1 METIEAL
8 WIKGG
13 SLSPWIFIACLIV
26 VLLVATRILH
36 NVVNMLA
43 RKAKPEKQAWRN
55 AILVSTSAPLNGF
68 IWVTVLTLAVRGFY
82 PVGTNQTIDGTMPPL
97 YQVLCTILATWFLL
111 RMVNN
116 TRKNMQAQ
124 AVNRG
129 GDIDQTAAEAISK
142 LAWVV
147 VIAAA
152 TLVIMQT
159 LGLSIAGLLA
169 FGGAAGIAVGFAAQ
183 NLVSNLFGGL
193 TVFASRIFKI
203 GEYIIIPG
211 TELMGEVRHIG
222 WRSTLVMGF
231 DRKPFYVPNALFNS
245 STVINH
251 SRMERRCVEQTIHMR
266 YQDIDK
272 VEAVIRRGNE
282 LITEHS
288 GIDQEFFVFRF
299 DNYGGHS
306 LELFL
311 YVFPLA
317 TGFVDYM
324 AIKEEV
330 TLSIARIIRE
340 EGGVVMPVT
349 NIHLPEAGLVA
360 KQNHPS
366 SATADI
372 E

>member
-13 SLSPWIFIACLIV
+13 DLSPWIFMAGLIV
-26 VLLVATRILH
+26 VLFVATRILH
-36 NVVNMLA
+36 SVVSMLA
-43 RKAKPEKQAWRN
+43 RKANPEKRVWRN
-55 AILVSTSAPLNGF
+55 AMLVSMSAPLNGF
-68 IWVTVLTLAVRGFY
+68 IWVTVLTLAIRGFY
-82 PVGTNQTIDGTMPPL
+82 PLGVNQTIDAAMPPI

-124 AVNRG
+124 AISRG

-147 VIAAA
+147 IIAAA

-211 TELMGEVRHIG
+211 TDLMGEVRHIG

-251 SRMERRCVEQTIHMR
+251 SRMERRCIEQTIHMR

-272 VEAVIRRGNE
+272 VETVIRRGNE
-282 LITEHS
+282 LITGHS
-288 GIDQEFFVFRF
+288 GIDQEFYVFRF
-299 DNYGGHS
+299 DNYGDHS

-311 YVFPLA
+311 YAFPLA
-317 TGFVDYM
+317 TGYVDYM
-324 AIKEEV
+324 VIKEEV
-330 TLSIARIIRE
+330 TLAIARIIRE
-340 EGGVVMPVT
+340 EGCEVMPIT
-349 NIHLPEAGLVA
+349 NIRMPEKSVMAERSHGA
-360 KQNHPS
+360 P
-366 SATADI
+366 ATAH
-372 E
+372 

>member
-1 METIEAL
+1 MEAIETL
-8 WIKGG
+8 WAKGG
-13 SLSPWIFIACLIV
+13 SLSPWIFIACLVV

-36 NVVNMLA
+36 NVLNILA
-43 RKAKPEKQAWRN
+43 RKARPEKQVWRN
-55 AILVSTSAPLNGF
+55 AVLTSISAPLNAF
-68 IWVTVLTLAVRGFY
+68 IWMTVLTLAVRGFY
-82 PVGTNQTIDGTMPPL
+82 PVGINQTIDSVMPPL
-97 YQVLCTILATWFLL
+97 YQVVCTMLVTWFLL

-124 AVNRG
+124 AASRG

-142 LAWVV
+142 LAWVII
-147 VIAAA
+147 IAAA
-152 TLVIMQT
+152 VLVIMQT

-193 TVFASRIFKI
+193 TIFASRIFKI

-211 TELMGEVRHIG
+211 TDLMGEVRHIG

-231 DRKPFYVPNALFNS
+231 DRKPFYIPNALFNS

-272 VEAVIRRGNE
+272 VEAVIRRGNQ
-282 LITEHS
+282 LITDHP
-288 GIDQEFFVFRF
+288 GLDQEFFVFRF
-299 DNYGGHS
+299 DNYGEHS

-317 TGFVDYM
+317 TGYVDYM

-340 EGGVVMPVT
+340 EGAMVMPIT
-349 NIHLPEAGLVA
+349 NIHMPEPA
-360 KQNHPS
+360 K
-366 SATADI
+366 ATAPRHQTPATAH
-372 E
+372 

>member
-13 SLSPWIFIACLIV
+13 SLSPWIFVVCLAV
-26 VLLVATRILH
+26 VLLVVSRIVHGVLNALATRT
-36 NVVNMLA
+36 
-43 RKAKPEKQAWRN
+43 RPTKQPWRN
-55 AILVSTSAPLNGF
+55 AILVSLTAPVSGL
-68 IWVTVLTLAVRGFY
+68 IWVTAITLSGRGFF
-82 PVGTNQTIDGTMPPL
+82 PPGSNEMLDASIGPL
-97 YQVLCTILATWFLL
+97 YKVLCTVIAAWFLL
-111 RMVNN
+111 RLVSN
-116 TRKNMQAQ
+116 TRKNMHTQ
-124 AVNRG
+124 AVSRG
-129 GDIDQTAAEAISK
+129 GDIDETAAEAISK
-142 LAWVV
+142 LAWV
-147 VIAAA
+147 IIFTTAS
-152 TLVIMQT
+152 LVIMQT

-203 GEYIIIPG
+203 GEYIILPG
-211 TELMGEVRHIG
+211 TGLMGEVRHIG

-231 DRKPFYVPNALFNS
+231 DRKPFYIPNALFNS
-245 STVINH
+245 SSVINH

-282 LITEHS
+282 LIKSHP

-299 DNYGGHS
+299 DQYGEQS
-306 LELFL
+306 LQLFL

-317 TGFVDYM
+317 TGYMDYM

-330 TLSIARIIRE
+330 SLSIARIIRE
-340 EGGVVMPVT
+340 EGGEVLPVT
-349 NIHLPEAGLVA
+349 NVYLPRQDDYLPEEIRARAG
-360 KQNHPS
+360 
-366 SATADI
+366 
-372 E
+372 

>member
-1 METIEAL
+1 MESIEAL
-8 WIKGG
+8 WAKGG
-13 SLSPWIFIACLIV
+13 SLSPWIFIAFLIV
-26 VLLVATRILH
+26 VLLVATRILRG
-36 NVVNMLA
+36 VINMLA
-43 RKAKPEKQAWRN
+43 RKATPEKQVWRN
-55 AILVSTSAPLNGF
+55 AILVSMNTPLNGF
-68 IWVTVLTLAVRGFY
+68 IWITVCALAVRGFY
-82 PVGTNQTIDGTMPPL
+82 PMGVNETIDASMPPI
-97 YQVLCTILATWFLL
+97 YQVLCTTLVTWFLL
-111 RMVNN
+111 RLVNN

-124 AVNRG
+124 AVSRG

-147 VIAAA
+147 ILAAA
-152 TLVIMQT
+152 TLVVMQT

-211 TELMGEVRHIG
+211 TSLMGEVKHIG

-231 DRKPFYVPNALFNS
+231 DRKPFYIPNALFNS

-251 SRMERRCVEQTIHMR
+251 SRMDRRCIEQTIHMR

-282 LITEHS
+282 LITSHKD
-288 GIDQEFFVFRF
+288 IDQEFFVFRF
-299 DNYGGHS
+299 NNYGERS

-311 YVFPLA
+311 YAFPLA
-317 TGFVDYM
+317 TGYVDYM
-324 AIKEEV
+324 VLKEE
-330 TLSIARIIRE
+330 LSLNIARIIRE
-340 EGGVVMPVT
+340 EGGEVMPVT
-349 NIHLPEAGLVA
+349 NIHMPEADLVA
-360 KQNHPS
+360 EQTRQAP
-366 SATADI
+366 ATAH
-372 E
+372 

>member
-1 METIEAL
+1 MDALEAL

-13 SLSPWIFIACLIV
+13 VWSPWIFIACLMV
-26 VLLVATRILH
+26 VLLVATRIVH
-36 NVVNMLA
+36 VVLRALA
-43 RKAKPEKQAWRN
+43 NKAKPSQHVWRN
-55 AILVSTSAPLNGF
+55 ALLVSLSAPLNGF
-68 IWVTVLTLAVRGFY
+68 IWVSVLTLAARAFY
-82 PVGTNQTIDGTMPPL
+82 PVGNNA
-97 YQVLCTILATWFLL
+97 QVDSALPSLFQVVCTLLMTWFLL
-111 RMVNN
+111 RLVNN
-116 TRKNMQAQ
+116 VRKNMQSQLAS
-124 AVNRG
+124 RG
-129 GDIDQTAAEAISK
+129 GDLDQTAAEAVSK

-147 VIAAA
+147 IIASAV
-152 TLVIMQT
+152 LVIMQT
-159 LGLSIAGLLA
+159 LGISIAGLLA

-211 TELMGEVRHIG
+211 TDLMGEVRHIG

-231 DRKPFYVPNALFNS
+231 DRKPFYIPNALFNS
-245 STVINH
+245 STIINH

-282 LITEHS
+282 LITAHP

-299 DNYGGHS
+299 DNYGERS

-317 TGFVDYM
+317 TGYVDYM
-324 AIKEEV
+324 VLKEEV
-330 TLSIARIIRE
+330 SLSIARIIRE
-340 EGGVVMPVT
+340 EGGEILPVT
-349 NIHLPEAGLVA
+349 SISMPERRPEAEPDEHRAPVA
-360 KQNHPS
+360 AH
-366 SATADI
+366 
-372 E
+372 

>member
-1 METIEAL
+1 MEAIEAL
-8 WIKGG
+8 WAKGG
-13 SLSPWIFIACLIV
+13 SLSPWIFIACLVV

-36 NVVNMLA
+36 SVLNLLA
-43 RKAKPEKQAWRN
+43 RKARPEKQVWRN
-55 AILVSTSAPLNGF
+55 AILRSMNAPLNAF
-68 IWVTVLTLAVRGFY
+68 IWVTVATLAVRGFY
-82 PVGTNQTIDGTMPPL
+82 PVGVNQTIDTSMAPL
-97 YQVLCTILATWFLL
+97 YQVVCTMLVTWFLL

-116 TRKNMQAQ
+116 TRQNMQAE
-124 AVNRG
+124 ARSHG
-129 GDIDQTAAEAISK
+129 SDIDQTAAEAISK

-147 VIAAA
+147 IIAAA
-152 TLVIMQT
+152 VLVIMQT

-211 TELMGEVRHIG
+211 TGLMGEVKHIG

-231 DRKPFYVPNALFNS
+231 DRKPFYIPNALFNS
-245 STVINH
+245 STIINH
-251 SRMERRCVEQTIHMR
+251 SRMDRRCIEQTIHMR

-299 DNYGGHS
+299 DNYGEHS
-306 LELFL
+306 LEIFL
-311 YVFPLA
+311 YAFPLA
-317 TGFVDYM
+317 TGYVDYM
-324 AIKEEV
+324 VLKEE
-330 TLSIARIIRE
+330 LSLNIARIIRE
-340 EGGVVMPVT
+340 EGGVVMPIT
-349 NIHLPEAGLVA
+349 NIHMPEANQLTKQGQQASVA
-360 KQNHPS
+360 AH
-366 SATADI
+366 
-372 E
+372 